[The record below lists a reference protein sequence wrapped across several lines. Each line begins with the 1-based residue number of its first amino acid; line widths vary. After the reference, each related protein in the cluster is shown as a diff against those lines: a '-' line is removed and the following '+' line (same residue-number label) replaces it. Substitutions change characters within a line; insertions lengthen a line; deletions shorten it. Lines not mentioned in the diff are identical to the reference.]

1 MRKIAIIGAGQSGLQ
16 LALGLERHGYSVTV
30 VSNRTPEQVLSGNVT
45 SSQAMFDNALQPER
59 DLGINFWERDCPG
72 VEGVAFTVPAP
83 DGSGKKAIFW
93 EARLDKYFQGVD
105 QRVKFSGWMKEFAKR
120 GGDLV
125 IQEAGVQDLEAY
137 AKTHDLVL
145 VASGKGEI
153 GRLFETNKEHSPYPT
168 PMRALSLTYVK
179 GMVPRKPFT
188 AVSFNLI
195 PGVGEY
201 FVYPA
206 WTVNGY
212 CEIMVFEGVPGGPM
226 DCWSDV
232 KTPEQHLKR
241 SKEICEK
248 FMPWEAE
255 RNHKLELTDDH
266 GIMTGRFAPVVRKP
280 VCRLPSGR
288 LALGMGDTVVTND
301 PLTGQGSNTA
311 SKAAKHYMQR
321 ILERGN
327 RPFDADWMRE
337 TFDQF
342 WNNYAQWVTK
352 WTNSLLVPP
361 APHVLELMGAAQQ
374 IPSLASKIAN
384 SFNHPPDVNPWWFDA
399 NEARKLIGT
408 MQAHA

>member
-16 LALGLERHGYSVTV
+16 LALGLQKHGYSVTV
-30 VSNRTPEQVLSGNVT
+30 VSNRTPEQVFSGNVT
-45 SSQAMFDNALQPER
+45 SSQAMFDNSLQAER
-59 DLGINFWERDCPG
+59 DLGINFWEKDCPG
-72 VEGVAFTVPAP
+72 VQGVAFTVPAP

-93 EARLDKYFQGVD
+93 ESRLDHYFQGVD

-120 GGDLV
+120 GGDLQ
-125 IQEAGVQDLEAY
+125 IKAAGVQDLESF

-153 GRLFETNKEHSPYPT
+153 GRLFETNKEHSPYST
-168 PMRALSLTYVK
+168 AMRALSLTYVK

-206 WTVNGY
+206 LTVNGV

-248 FMPWEAE
+248 FLPWEAE
-255 RNHKLELTDDH
+255 RNHKLELTDDR

-280 VCRLPSGR
+280 LCKLPSGR
-288 LALGMGDTVVTND
+288 VALGVGDTVVTND

-311 SKAAKHYMQR
+311 CKAAKHYMQR
-321 ILERGN
+321 IVERGD
-327 RPFDADWMRE
+327 RPFDAAWMQE
-337 TFDQF
+337 TFDQY

-352 WTNSLLVPP
+352 WTNSLLIPP
-361 APHVLELMGAAQQ
+361 APQILELMGAAQG
-374 IPSLASKIAN
+374 IAPLAKRIAEA
-384 SFNHPPDVNPWWFDA
+384 FNNPPDVNPWWFDA
-399 NEARKLIGT
+399 NEAHKVIGA